1 MIAPVGE
8 RGWRLRSVGE
18 GLTWGTYKQITFAIA
33 PGCPDSPHGMRDCRC
48 CGFRRV
54 SDARA
59 YIRQHDDSVS

>member
-18 GLTWGTYKQITFAIA
+18 GQAWGTYKQIVFAVA
-33 PGCPDSPHGMRDCRC
+33 PECPGSPHGMRDCRC
-48 CGFRRV
+48 RAFKRRAQAV
-54 SDARA
+54 A